1 MNKQLAFI
9 LANTILGTHFL
20 YGALLLVGWSFSGV
34 KFLYLSSLLLWIGS
48 WNFLGYCPLTKWEF
62 QIRKMYDPTINVE
75 TEIIQHY
82 VNKFFDVLVPARV
95 IFSTGLVLFTALFF
109 LGLKN

>member
-9 LANTILGTHFL
+9 LANTILGIHFL
-20 YGALLLVGWSFSGV
+20 YGAFLLVGWSFHDV
-34 KFLYLSSLLLWIGS
+34 KVLYLSSLLLWISS
-48 WNFLGYCPLTKWEF
+48 WIFLGYCPLTKWEF
-62 QIRKMYDPTINVE
+62 KIRQTYDPAINLE

-82 VNKFFDVLVPARV
+82 VNKFFGVLVPARV
-95 IFSTGLVLFTALFF
+95 IFSTGLALFTVLFF